1 MDSQKVFAPKNQ
13 DPQIEI
19 HYFCGMQ
26 QKIVITGGP
35 GTGKSTILKVLETL
49 SYSCLPEISREVILE
64 AREKGIAHLFH
75 TDPLLFSKILLKKRQ
90 DQHAEATKKM
100 DDLVFFDRGIPDI
113 LAYLNFAKTSPSE
126 NFKQLNK
133 TFAYHKV
140 FVTPPWEA
148 IYRKDNERSETFEEA
163 QEIHQHICHTYAQ
176 LGYEVVEIPYGI
188 PSERAEFILQNL
200 LV

>member
-1 MDSQKVFAPKNQ
+1 VDSQKVFASKNQ
-13 DPQIEI
+13 VSQIEN

-35 GTGKSTILKVLETL
+35 GTGKSTILKVLKTL
-49 SYSCLPEISREVILE
+49 SYFCLAEISREVILE

-75 TDPLLFSKILLKKRQ
+75 TDPLLFSNILLKKRQ
-90 DQHAEATKKM
+90 AQHAEATEKM
-100 DDLVFFDRGIPDI
+100 YDLVFFDRGIPDI

-126 NFKQLNK
+126 NFTELNK
-133 TFAYHKV
+133 TYSYHKV
-140 FVTPPWEA
+140 FVTPPWKA
-148 IYRKDNERSETFEEA
+148 IYRKDNERFETFEES